1 MNDPDQPTHATFSPL
16 AASQDAQNKFFR
28 SLISFMQTYGFDG
41 VDIDWEYPVAEER
54 SSTPADFVNMVTF
67 LKRLRQAMD
76 ASGHKYGLS
85 ITIPSSYWYLQHFDI
100 KEIAKT
106 IDWFNMMSYDLH
118 GVWDQTNRYIGPI
131 VNAHTNLTEIDQAL
145 QLLWRND
152 IDPGKVVLGMGY
164 YGRSE

>member
-1 MNDPDQPTHATFSPL
+1 MNDPDQPTHATFSQL

-54 SSTPADFVNMVTF
+54 SGTPADFVNMVTF

-106 IDWFNMMSYDLH
+106 IDWFNMMS
-118 GVWDQTNRYIGPI
+118 
-131 VNAHTNLTEIDQAL
+131 
-145 QLLWRND
+145 
-152 IDPGKVVLGMGY
+152 
-164 YGRSE
+164 